1 LAHHRLCQPLER
13 FYSRAYRRCNDSVS
27 AVLELTLLTEPE
39 GLITMTTIV
48 LASQSSSRRRLLES
62 AGLSPTIIVSHV
74 DEETEFF
81 NSLAPADMVIALA
94 ITKAHTVRE
103 QIDFPAIII
112 GCDSTF
118 EFDGQSL
125 GKPGTP
131 EIATERAKRVR
142 GNSGLLHTGHCI
154 IDTAKDI
161 EISDRVTTRVRFD
174 HMSDE
179 EIADYVATEE
189 PLHVAGGFTLDGFS
203 SPFIP
208 SIEGD
213 YTNVVGI
220 SMPFVRKA
228 FANLGYTWPEAKKLR

>member
-1 LAHHRLCQPLER
+1 MP
-13 FYSRAYRRCNDSVS
+13 
-27 AVLELTLLTEPE
+27 
-39 GLITMTTIV
+39 TIV

-62 AGLSPTIIVSHV
+62 AGIQPKIIVSHV

-81 NSLAPADMVIALA
+81 NSMAPADMVIALA

-103 QIDFPAIII
+103 QLDFPAIII

-118 EFDGQSL
+118 EFDGASL
-125 GKPGTP
+125 GKPGTADV
-131 EIATERAKRVR
+131 ATERAKRVR

-154 IDTAKDI
+154 IDTVRDV
-161 EISDRVTTRVRFD
+161 EISDRVTTRVTFD
-174 HMSDE
+174 DMTDE
-179 EIADYVATEE
+179 EIADYVSTEE

-228 FANLGYTWPEAKKLR
+228 FAQLGYTWPAVKVMK

>member
-1 LAHHRLCQPLER
+1 M
-13 FYSRAYRRCNDSVS
+13 YR
-27 AVLELTLLTEPE
+27 LELGTDTLGNAGKNFITNRAK

-48 LASQSSSRRRLLES
+48 LASQSTSRRRLLES
-62 AGLSPTIIVSHV
+62 AGLFPKIIVSQV

-81 NSLAPADMVIALA
+81 NSLSPSDMVIALA

-142 GNSGLLHTGHCI
+142 GNSG
-154 IDTAKDI
+154 
-161 EISDRVTTRVRFD
+161 
-174 HMSDE
+174 
-179 EIADYVATEE
+179 
-189 PLHVAGGFTLDGFS
+189 
-203 SPFIP
+203 
-208 SIEGD
+208 
-213 YTNVVGI
+213 
-220 SMPFVRKA
+220 
-228 FANLGYTWPEAKKLR
+228 